1 MSRTLHECL
10 VSTGDACS
18 ESCQTTKM
26 VFFAKIVNGV
36 NAFISF
42 AEGSVADFFVKV
54 LHTSLARTFR
64 FWFLVQE
71 SFVSREFYTNRSI
84 FQNFWNQRPFSHGPF
99 I

>member
-1 MSRTLHECL
+1 
-10 VSTGDACS
+10 
-18 ESCQTTKM
+18 M

-42 AEGSVADFFVKV
+42 AESSVADFFVKV
-54 LHTSLARTFR
+54 LRTSLARTFR